1 MGGKR
6 LSSSDYVSLIPV
18 VLLPLIFIVWP
29 DIFGLL
35 DAKIYDLKISFWR
48 NSQTNKDI
56 VHVDVDDRA
65 VREFGSWPWDRKI
78 SADIVKKLTEFGAR
92 VIVFDVLYASKGR
105 TAEGN
110 EAFFEAISASGRV
123 VSAVAFGI
131 TDSPEAYFRGDE
143 EPAEAIYERAWPL
156 QIPSRFAMYKVSG
169 LSVAHAPLTPIIIR
183 SRDIGH
189 IKSFP
194 DRDGVHRSVPLLITL
209 DDRCVPCL
217 SLAALA
223 AYLGADPKNV
233 QLKDSNR
240 IEIRHPQGTTS
251 IPVDSKARMLIHW
264 QRPWKSFPHYSATEL
279 FREKT
284 DPALPEKYR
293 NKIVIVAVTMTGATD
308 FGPSPLS
315 NDCPLSRI
323 HSSALNTMLTENFI
337 KRAPTWPFIVGST
350 LVALVFCLCA
360 SRVNI
365 LYEII
370 ITALVCAAY
379 AGLVAF
385 TFAYRLYEMPTAAP
399 ILIFAVSAIVSLGV
413 RGISYESEAARISRA
428 LQRYLSSQML
438 EHIIKEKKEIDLST
452 KRKELTV
459 LFADI
464 VGFSSISETLEVGY
478 LEQFLDDFFEAMT
491 RAVFDN
497 KGTVDKFLGDG
508 VLAFFGEPVEL
519 ANHALAAVATARQ
532 MKTEM
537 VRLNEKWSNMGIKEF
552 EEGLSIRIGVTTG
565 IVVVGNVGS
574 NRRMEYTVLG
584 SAVNLASR
592 LQGLAKPGRIMIS
605 SRTWTLVKDMV
616 KYESRQTVR
625 VRGFDR
631 DVTVY
636 ELEDEPVAHD

>member
-6 LSSSDYVSLIPV
+6 LSSSDYFSLIPV
-18 VLLPLIFIVWP
+18 FLLPLIFLVWP
-29 DIFGLL
+29 HFYGLL
-35 DAKIYDLKISFWR
+35 DAKIYDLKIRLWR
-48 NSQTNKDI
+48 NTQINKDI
-56 VHVDVDDRA
+56 VHVDVDDKA
-65 VREFGSWPWDRKI
+65 IKEFGSWPWDRRI
-78 SADIVKKLTEFGAR
+78 SADIVKKLTEFGAAL
-92 VIVFDVLYASKGR
+92 IVFDVLYASKGR

-131 TDSPEAYFRGDE
+131 TDSPEANFRSDE
-143 EPAEAIYERAWPL
+143 EPAEAIYERAWRL
-156 QIPSRFAMYKVSG
+156 QIPSQFEMYKVSG
-169 LSVAHAPLTPIIIR
+169 LSAAHVPLAPIMFR

-189 IKSFP
+189 IKSLP

-209 DDRCVPCL
+209 DDRCVPSL
-217 SLAALA
+217 SLAALV
-223 AYLGADPKNV
+223 AYLGADPQNV
-233 QLKDSNR
+233 QLKDSDR
-240 IEIRHPQGTTS
+240 IEIRHSKGTTS

-264 QRPWKSFPHYSATEL
+264 QRPWKSFPRYSATEL

-315 NDCPLSRI
+315 NDCPLSRM
-323 HSSALNTMLTENFI
+323 HSSALNTMLMENFI
-337 KRAPTWPFIVGST
+337 KRAPAWPFIVGST
-350 LVALVFCLCA
+350 LFALVFCLCA

-379 AGLVAF
+379 VIFVSFA
-385 TFAYRLYEMPTAAP
+385 FAYRLYEITIAAP
-399 ILIFAVSAIVSLGV
+399 ILIFATSAIISLAV
-413 RGISYESEAARISRA
+413 RGISYESETARISRA

-438 EHIIKEKKEIDLST
+438 EHIIKQKNEIDLST

-459 LFADI
+459 LFVDI
-464 VGFSSISETLEVGY
+464 VGFSSISGTLEVGY
-478 LEQFLDDFFEAMT
+478 LEQFLNDFFEAMT

-508 VLAFFGEPVEL
+508 LLAFFGEPVEVP
-519 ANHALAAVATARQ
+519 NHALAAVEAARQ
-532 MKTEM
+532 MKAEM
-537 VRLNEKWSNMGIKEF
+537 VELNEKWSNMGIKDF
-552 EEGLSIRIGVTTG
+552 EEGVGIRIGITTG
-565 IVVVGNVGS
+565 IVVVGNIGS

-592 LQGLAKPGRIMIS
+592 LQGLAGPGRIMIS
-605 SRTWTLVKDMV
+605 SRTWTLVKDMI
-616 KYESRQTVR
+616 KCESRQTVR
-625 VRGFDR
+625 VRGFDG
-631 DVTVY
+631 DITVY
-636 ELEDEPVAHD
+636 ELQDESVVHD